1 MKKGVSYIVLC
12 LALLLTAIGAVE
24 AASIGESFLGESY
37 RYRLSF
43 WLFDD
48 VARAE
53 VRLEKKGPYYVATL
67 KAKTRGFIDRIRH
80 REDSYTAI
88 MEEVD
93 GGRRFRT
100 LRFEKNVRIG
110 KKSKRTIT
118 MLDHEEGV
126 IRWEKWRR
134 GKKTKEGTLP
144 IPHGTTYD
152 CPLTAFYN
160 FRFGVYGDV
169 KKGGKYRIKTLPKED
184 GKEID
189 IHLRILT
196 EGEAKRRLKK
206 EKKNPLPDE
215 YYLADAKI
223 PKKLFD
229 SRSGKIEILFN
240 KGLIPLLAVAKDVI
254 FFGDVRGKLI
264 KQDIEQNSTI
274 SPPKKST
281 K

>member
-12 LALLLTAIGAVE
+12 LALLLTALCDVE
-24 AASIGESFLGESY
+24 AASIGESFSGETY

-53 VRLEKKGPYYVATL
+53 VRLEKKGSYYVATL
-67 KAKTRGFIDRIRH
+67 EARTKGFIDFIRH

-118 MLDHEEGV
+118 MLDHEAGV

-134 GKKTKEGTLP
+134 GKKVREGTLS
-144 IPHGTTYD
+144 IPPETTYD

-169 KKGGKYRIKTLPKED
+169 KKGGKYHIKTLPKED

-196 EGEAKRRLKK
+196 DGESKRRLKK
-206 EKKNPLPDE
+206 KKNPLPDE

-229 SRSGKIEILFN
+229 SRSGKIEILFDE
-240 KGLIPLLAVAKDVI
+240 GLIPLLAVAKDVI
-254 FFGDVRGKLI
+254 FFGDVRGTLI
-264 KQDIEQNSTI
+264 KQDIEQNRTPSL
-274 SPPKKST
+274 PEKPT